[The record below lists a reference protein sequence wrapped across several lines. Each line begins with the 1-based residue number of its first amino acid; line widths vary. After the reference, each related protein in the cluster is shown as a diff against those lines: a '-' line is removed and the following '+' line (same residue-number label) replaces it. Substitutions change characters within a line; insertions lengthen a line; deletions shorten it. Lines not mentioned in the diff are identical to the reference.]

1 MSKYLVTWVEEIVY
15 GLTVEAEDSNAALD
29 IFDQSKY
36 DMNDVQVMQDLG
48 IQTDSIE
55 VEQI

>member
-1 MSKYLVTWVEEIVY
+1 MSKYLVTWVEETIY
-15 GLTVEAEDSNAALD
+15 GITVEADSDKSALD